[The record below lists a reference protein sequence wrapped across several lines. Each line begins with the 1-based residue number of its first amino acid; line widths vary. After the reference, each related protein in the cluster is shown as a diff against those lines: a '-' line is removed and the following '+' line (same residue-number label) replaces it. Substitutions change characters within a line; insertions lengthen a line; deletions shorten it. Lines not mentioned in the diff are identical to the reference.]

1 MNSGGIR
8 NSIEIGNIS
17 FSDMMGMMPFSN
29 TIDLVTLKGSDLMLV
44 FEASAKGLSI
54 VTNPDGTLSVDGNGG
69 FLQVSGVC
77 IIFKFHTMVK
87 KYKSLI
93 PNSELMQY
101 TLFRNSYHH
110 RFDKTSWI

>member
-29 TIDLVTLKGSDLMLV
+29 TIDLVTLKGSDIRLV

-87 KYKSLI
+87 KS
-93 PNSELMQY
+93 
-101 TLFRNSYHH
+101 
-110 RFDKTSWI
+110 

>member
-29 TIDLVTLKGSDLMLV
+29 TIDLVALKGSDLGLV

-87 KYKSLI
+87 KV
-93 PNSELMQY
+93 
-101 TLFRNSYHH
+101 
-110 RFDKTSWI
+110 